1 MIFLRV
7 DMRVRG
13 MITTTFLRPG
23 GRDRAINKDE
33 SNHIASGRFDVKCG
47 QCSAVMSDDFML
59 GIYLYVLL
67 YV

>member
-13 MITTTFLRPG
+13 MTTTTFLRPG

-33 SNHIASGRFDVKCG
+33 SNQIASGRFDVKCG
-47 QCSAVMSDDFML
+47 QCSEE
-59 GIYLYVLL
+59 
-67 YV
+67 

>member
-13 MITTTFLRPG
+13 MTTTTFLRAG

-33 SNHIASGRFDVKCG
+33 SNQIASGRFDVKCG
-47 QCSAVMSDDFML
+47 QCSEE
-59 GIYLYVLL
+59 
-67 YV
+67 